1 MKVLITDKVHS
12 SLPSQLRKMGWKVDY
27 NTSISLSEVH
37 ECIHQYD
44 GIIINSKI
52 KMDHLLI
59 EKGEKLTFVAR
70 LGSGMEIVDIPYA
83 RSKGIRVINAPEGNA
98 NAVAEHTMGM
108 LLMLANQLSKGNEE
122 VKNFHW
128 DREGNRGFELKGKTI
143 GIIGVGHT
151 GTALASKFVNWG
163 VNVLGYDKY
172 KLDYGSAC
180 HVHETDL
187 ETIFSQS
194 DIISF
199 HLPLTDE
206 VIHMCNQEFLNN
218 CKDGVIIINTSR
230 GKVIHTEALIDSLN
244 SGKVAG
250 ACLDVFENE
259 KPTTYTDSEKEMYE
273 SLFSFSNVLTTPHV
287 AGWTHESLKGI
298 ADLVLQRIKDG
309 YTMEA

>member
-1 MKVLITDKVHS
+1 MKVLTTDKVHS
-12 SLPSQLRKMGWKVDY
+12 SLPLQLQEMGWQVDY

-37 ECIHQYD
+37 GCIHNYD

-52 KMDHLLI
+52 KMDRSLI
-59 EKGEKLTFVAR
+59 EKGDKLTFVAR
-70 LGSGMEIVDIPYA
+70 LGSGMEIVDIPNA

-98 NAVAEHTMGM
+98 NAVAEHAMGM

-143 GIIGVGHT
+143 GIVGVGHT
-151 GTALASKFVNWG
+151 GSALASKLVNWG
-163 VNVLGYDKY
+163 MNVLGYDKY
-172 KLDYGSAC
+172 KVNYGSSY
-180 HVHETDL
+180 HVHETNL
-187 ETIFSQS
+187 ETIQSQS

-206 VIHMCNQEFLNN
+206 VIHMCDHEFLNN

-230 GKVIHTEALIDSLN
+230 GKVVHTGALIDSLN
-244 SGKVAG
+244 SEKVAG

-259 KPTTYTDSEKEMYE
+259 KPTTYTDAEKEMYE